1 MYCSFFMRKIF
12 LFLFIAVLLSSCE
25 LAGDIFKAGYYTA
38 LILVFVMILL
48 ILFLI
53 GYFRKK

>member
-1 MYCSFFMRKIF
+1 M
-12 LFLFIAVLLSSCE
+12 LFLFISLLASGCE
-25 LAGDIFKAGYYTA
+25 VVGGIFKAGYYTG
-38 LILVFVMILL
+38 LILVFIVILL

>member
-1 MYCSFFMRKIF
+1 MRQFVPILCFAAF
-12 LFLFIAVLLSSCE
+12 LTGCE
-25 LAGDIFKAGYYTA
+25 VVSGIFKAGYYTA
-38 LILVFVMILL
+38 LILVFLVILL